1 MITFISR
8 IAQKKLQLT
17 IHEEST
23 PEGSDQLPAP
33 ISIKELENMRTPENE
48 VKFLNTK
55 KNTYYNNINFT
66 EEH

>member
-17 IHEEST
+17 VHEETT
-23 PEGSDQLPAP
+23 PEISNQLPAP

-55 KNTYYNNINFT
+55 NNTYYTNINSI